1 MNNSTST
8 DRRYQGKDTVSQPD
22 GSPAMLAFY
31 IIILT
36 LGLIENSLVLVVI
49 FVKKGSKTANDIF
62 IVNLTISDITFITFA
77 SPLSIYI
84 YFEEEYASIFVCKF
98 VSPTITA
105 TYLVSVATVA
115 SMAVQRCYVI
125 LNPFKPKIKKRAL
138 ISWLVGIWFLS
149 FLLVIPQIIATN
161 VSPARSCS
169 EEWPSQTYPR
179 LYTISLFALQYV
191 FPLATIS
198 VSYIRIGIYATRSR
212 HSSKQLETDAQK
224 WRRVKKERAIKRTI
238 IIILMLFLLF
248 TLPNQVAYFLL
259 DFGSPDQKRAAET
272 LLKYVDIPTF
282 FHCCV
287 NPIIYGTVSRQFRE
301 GYVRCV
307 SVILHLCSGKRSSN
321 KNEHSSEAA
330 FLDDLASP
338 RESLGRKEGESAVNI
353 EQEHEERQEN
363 ERVPGFIAN
372 RSSGSMLWVETPL

>member
-22 GSPAMLAFY
+22 GSPVMLAFY
-31 IIILT
+31 IIILVI
-36 LGLIENSLVLVVI
+36 GLIENSLVLVVI
-49 FVKKGSKTANDIF
+49 FIKKGSKTANDIF
-62 IVNLTISDITFITFA
+62 IANLTISDLTFITFA
-77 SPLSIYI
+77 SPSSIYI

-98 VSPTITA
+98 VWPIITA

-125 LNPFKPKIKKRAL
+125 LNPFKPKIKKRTL

-169 EEWPSQTYPR
+169 EEWPSQIYPR
-179 LYTISLFALQYV
+179 LYTISLFTLQYV
-191 FPLATIS
+191 FPLAIIS
-198 VSYIRIGIYATRSR
+198 VSYIRIGFYATRSR
-212 HSSKQLETDAQK
+212 HTSKQLETDALK
-224 WRRVKKERAIKRTI
+224 RRRLKDERAIKRTI
-238 IIILMLFLLF
+238 IIILMLFLLLM
-248 TLPNQVAYFLL
+248 LPNQVAYFLL
-259 DFGSPDQKRAAET
+259 DFGSPDQKRAAKN

-307 SVILHLCSGKRSSN
+307 SFILHLCSGKRSSN
-321 KNEHSSEAA
+321 KNEHSSETA
-330 FLDDLASP
+330 FLDDLAGPKDS
-338 RESLGRKEGESAVNI
+338 RRRKGGESTAKI
-353 EQEHEERQEN
+353 EQEHLKRRGN
-363 ERVPGFIAN
+363 EREPGFIAN
-372 RSSGSMLWVETPL
+372 RSSGSMLWVETRV